1 MLGYLSKF
9 LYVLGERSKQLI
21 LLILLFIFTSILE
34 TFGIGLIGPF
44 IAMATNRDLEG
55 FIQHNDR
62 LSWVFHSLGLTSG
75 IQFVSL
81 LGLLVV
87 GIFYLKSFLSFSIQ
101 RYVFTFGCTQRGE
114 LCVRLLKAYADA
126 PYTYHLTQNSAAL
139 MQNMVIE
146 TDQFCYRVLM
156 PFLFAVSNSVVITA
170 IVALLIYTNIMAVVI
185 IFGVMLLS
193 WAIFSQFKHKISHWG
208 KEQSESY
215 EEMIRII
222 NHSMGGLKEIRVIG
236 CAPYF
241 EQKAVEQMTRNAV
254 SGSSFMAFSNLP
266 RYAVEAFLIT
276 FLVGFT
282 LAFLNLNP
290 GKSGDLN
297 AVLGVFALASIRL
310 LPALGNV
317 IASAN
322 DVRYAS
328 YSLDKLYLDL
338 KNLEQIKAEDQAR
351 LRQSVGR
358 AMLDDTATL
367 PPLHFNQQLTLDQ
380 VVYQY
385 PSTDRNS
392 LEGISLTIRKGDA
405 IGLIGRSGAGKTTL
419 VDVILGLLVPTSGD
433 IQTDGVS
440 IYQNLRAWQN
450 LIGYVPQSI
459 FLTDDTLTRNIAFGV
474 PDHLIDYQKLNN
486 AIHTAQL
493 TELVEQLPNGM
504 ETVIGERGVRLSGG
518 QRQRI
523 GIARVIYHDREI
535 LILDEATAALD
546 NETESL
552 VSDAVKAL
560 GGSKTTIIIAHRL
573 TTVEHC
579 DRIYALE
586 KGHVIKSGSYE
597 EVVLSASAWSDRD

>member
-9 LYVLGERSKQLI
+9 LYVLGERSRQLV
-21 LLILLFIFTSILE
+21 LLILLFIFTSLLE
-34 TFGIGLIGPF
+34 TVGIGLVGPF
-44 IAMATNRDLEG
+44 IAMATNRDLDR
-55 FIQHNDR
+55 FIQQNDR
-62 LSWVFHSLGLTSG
+62 LSWVSHHLGLTSG
-75 IQFVSL
+75 IQFISL

-87 GIFYLKSFLSFSIQ
+87 IIFYIKSFLSFSIQ

-114 LCVRLLKAYADA
+114 LCVRLLKAYTSA
-126 PYTYHLTQNSAAL
+126 PYTYHLVQNSAAL
-139 MQNMVIE
+139 MQNMVLE

-156 PFLFAVSNSVVITA
+156 PFLFAVSNSVVIIA
-170 IVALLIYTNIMAVVI
+170 IVALLIKTNIMAVAI
-185 IFGVMLLS
+185 IGGAMLL
-193 WAIFSQFKHKISHWG
+193 AFALFSQFKHKIANWG

-215 EEMIRII
+215 EEMMRII

-241 EQKAVEQMTRNAV
+241 EEQAVKQMNRNAV

-282 LAFLNLNP
+282 LIFLNLHP
-290 GKSGDLN
+290 EQASDLN
-297 AVLGVFALASIRL
+297 SVLGVFALASIRL

-328 YSLDKLYLDL
+328 YSLDRLYVDL
-338 KNLEQIKAEDQAR
+338 KTLDQVQAEDQAR
-351 LRQSVGR
+351 WQLSQSNRGG
-358 AMLDDTATL
+358 
-367 PPLHFNQQLTLDQ
+367 PPSPMLHFNQQLSLDR
-380 VVYQY
+380 VTYQY
-385 PSTDRNS
+385 PSADKNS
-392 LEGISLTIRKGDA
+392 LTEVSLTIRRGES

-419 VDVILGLLVPTSGD
+419 VDVILGLLVPSSGD
-433 IQTDGVS
+433 IKTDGMS

-474 PDHLIDYQKLNN
+474 PDHLIDPEKLAH

-493 TELVEQLPNGM
+493 TELVQQLPDGA

-552 VSDAVKAL
+552 VSEAVKAL
-560 GGSKTTIIIAHRL
+560 GNSKTLIIIAHRL

-586 KGHVIKSGSYE
+586 KGQIVKMGSYQ
-597 EVVLSASAWSDRD
+597 EVVLSASAWPESR

>member
-21 LLILLFIFTSILE
+21 WLIFLFIFTSTLE

-44 IAMATNRDLEG
+44 IAMATNRDLDQ
-55 FIQHNDR
+55 FIQHNER
-62 LSWVFHSLGLTSG
+62 LHWISQTLGLTSG
-75 IQFVSL
+75 IQFISL

-87 GIFYLKSFLSFSIQ
+87 GIFYIKSFLSFSIQ

-114 LCVRLLKAYADA
+114 LCVRLLKAYAEA

-156 PFLFAVSNSVVITA
+156 PFLFAISNTVVITA
-170 IVALLIYTNIMAVVI
+170 IVALLIKTNIMAMAI
-185 IFGVMLLS
+185 IVGVLLLS
-193 WAIFSQFKHKISHWG
+193 LSIFSQFKHKISHWG
-208 KEQSESY
+208 KEQSASY
-215 EEMIRII
+215 EEMMRII
-222 NHSMGGLKEIRVIG
+222 NHSMGGLKEIRIIG
-236 CAPYF
+236 CSPYF
-241 EQKAVEQMTRNAV
+241 EQKAVEQMERNAI
-254 SGSSFMAFSNLP
+254 SGSSYMAFSNLP

-282 LAFLNLNP
+282 LIFLNLNP
-290 GKSGDLN
+290 GNAGDLN
-297 AVLGVFALASIRL
+297 SVLGVFALASIRL

-328 YSLDKLYLDL
+328 YSLDKLYVDL
-338 KNLEQIKAEDQAR
+338 KNLEQVKADDQTR
-351 LRQSVGR
+351 LRQSSGKV
-358 AMLDDTATL
+358 MLNEDAHQ
-367 PPLHFNQQLTLDQ
+367 PILHFDQQLSLDR
-380 VVYQY
+380 VTYQY
-385 PSTDRNS
+385 PSTEQNALTD
-392 LEGISLTIRKGDA
+392 ISLTIRKGQS

-419 VDVILGLLVPTSGD
+419 VDVILGLLVPSSGD

-440 IYQNLRAWQN
+440 VYQNLRAWQN

-474 PDHLIDYQKLNN
+474 PDHLIDYEKLAH

-493 TELVEQLPNGM
+493 SELVQQLPQGL

-560 GGSKTTIIIAHRL
+560 AGTKTTIIIAHRL

-586 KGHVIKSGSYE
+586 KGRIIKSGSYQ
-597 EVVLSASAWSDRD
+597 EVVLSASAWSDVN